1 MARPLALPRDILA
14 AIRQAA
20 MAMVSSVIRVEVAG
34 NVGYLFFLNGELV
47 HGSTLEL
54 EGEPAV
60 NAMLSWRE
68 ADLAWCER
76 RWPKER
82 TVFRSWSELCT
93 TAEPPPV
100 ALIEDERPTAPAIP
114 LEPSE
119 PSEPSEPAPEVRFPS
134 SFALRQMLNR
144 AEFKNALRINVSGV
158 VADTRGSTA
167 HLKPI
172 LLSALSLGDSLG
184 AAFGLGPLIAAEA
197 SAPGFY
203 RVVARSGEDGV
214 AAESAGGSTV
224 ALTRAFLKL

>member
-1 MARPLALPRDILA
+1 MARTLALPRDILA
-14 AIRQAA
+14 AVRQAA

-34 NVGYLFFLNGELV
+34 NVGYLFFLSGELV

-60 NAMLSWRE
+60 NAILSWRE

-76 RWPKER
+76 RWPRER
-82 TVFRSWSELCT
+82 TVFRSWSELCAT
-93 TAEPPPV
+93 PEPPPV
-100 ALIEDERPTAPAIP
+100 APIEDERPTAPAIP
-114 LEPSE
+114 LEA
-119 PSEPSEPAPEVRFPS
+119 SEPAPEVRFPS

-184 AAFGLGPLIAAEA
+184 AALGLGPLIAAEA

-203 RVVARSGEDGV
+203 RVVARSGEDGM